1 MLKWKRAWKH
11 DTWLSQHH
19 IFALHP
25 TGVIPHCEWSPC
37 DRVHC
42 LDVRSWDQP
51 SFRHTHEAFW
61 GLSVTCWLKKVF
73 TTGFQMILPWYTDTS
88 TLYWFISLPP
98 SWKEQWP
105 FGLESKEKRLQS
117 RDTLKILLNWKMKL
131 LPFYFLAHSQKE
143 SSSVDWEINS
153 DSKGKESH
161 YSIIGAE
168 RGYLGLCILCDHVES
183 QYRRC

>member
-88 TLYWFISLPP
+88 TLYWFISLPTFLEGAMAFWFRIQGEKT
-98 SWKEQWP
+98 SVKEHIKDSTE
-105 FGLESKEKRLQS
+105 LENETPTLLFLGTQSERKFKCRLG
-117 RDTLKILLNWKMKL
+117 D
-131 LPFYFLAHSQKE
+131 
-143 SSSVDWEINS
+143 
-153 DSKGKESH
+153 
-161 YSIIGAE
+161 
-168 RGYLGLCILCDHVES
+168 
-183 QYRRC
+183 